1 MNLYGRWGLVVLL
14 LAGVLGG
21 GQSASAQ
28 YFGRN
33 KVQYDQF
40 QFEVLPTNHFDLY
53 FYEETTTAAW
63 DAARMADRWYAR
75 HSTIFSHEL
84 TARRPLIFYAN
95 DADFQQTT
103 VVGGAIGEGVG
114 GLTEGLKQRVVMPF
128 TGLYG
133 ETDHVLG
140 HELVHSFQYDLA
152 LSTGRGIQLRRLP
165 LWVIEG
171 MAEYLSLGAYHP
183 HTAMWIRD
191 ALVRDDLPTIRDLGR
206 GRYFPYRFGQ
216 AYMAYLGGTYG
227 DGAVATLYQ
236 VAGQAG
242 LEAGLETITGL
253 SPDSLSADWIQTVR
267 ASYGPLVDGRTPAA
281 DAGTPVLTPASNGDI
296 NVAPALSPDG
306 QYVAFLSSRSV
317 FSIDLYVADA
327 ETGAIV
333 ERLGSVNRDPHFDAI
348 RFLESAG
355 TWAPDGRR
363 FAFVA
368 FAKGDNQLAIWNV
381 QTGRIERRFAVQG
394 VTAMSQPAWSP
405 DGETIALSGLRGGI
419 SDLYVVDVAT
429 GTARQLTDDRYGD
442 LQPTW
447 SPDGDRLAFVT
458 DRGPGGTD
466 FATLEYGAPRLALM
480 DVESG
485 AVEVRRPFPRG
496 AQYNP
501 QFAPDG
507 AGLYFIS
514 THDGFKDVY
523 HLDLASGRAARIT
536 ALQTGVSGFTSLS
549 PALSVAARSGRMAFS
564 VFSDNAYSVMT
575 LSPQELAERVRQ
587 GETGASAD
595 SGSRPAAEAKRD
607 TMRLGAEAVPQAGVL
622 PPWTGGGRVEQALQS
637 ATAGLPEDEYGDV
650 RAYRPRLQ
658 LDAIAPPTI
667 GVAVGGGMGTRLGGS
682 IGFYFSDM
690 LGAHALSIEALANGT
705 FQDLGGQITY
715 VNRAQ
720 RLNYGAQLA
729 HIPYLTLRGAS
740 RRAVDPATGQQTVL
754 YREIEERIFA
764 DQFSLLGRYPL
775 QRTRRVEAQTS
786 LVRYGFD
793 ATVRDYYLYPSGG
806 VRRDERSLDAPD
818 PLYLSQS
825 AAAYVVDYSQFGFT
839 SPVQGGRSRFE
850 VGATLGDAR
859 YATVLADVR
868 RYLRAGPLTVAGRLL
883 HIGNY
888 GASEGDVFSEEYLGY
903 SFEPSYVR
911 GYSFYS
917 FDPEE
922 CVAGGE
928 DLQACAPLDRLIGTR
943 VAVGGLEL
951 RVPLLGTE
959 RFGLLHVPFL
969 PTELSAFVDGGVA
982 WTADDPPVWEWATD
996 TADRVPVVST
1006 GISARMN
1013 LFGAAVIEVFY
1024 ARPFQRPDKSG
1035 VVGVGLVPGW

>member
-1 MNLYGRWGLVVLL
+1 MPHCRWAASIALL
-14 LAGVLGG
+14 CVALLGG
-21 GQSASAQ
+21 VQGASAQ

-53 FYEETTTAAW
+53 FYEETTTAAR

-236 VAGQAG
+236 VAGQTG

-253 SPDSLSADWIQTVR
+253 SPDTLSADWIQTVR

-355 TWAPDGRR
+355 TWSPDGRR

-368 FAKGDNQLAIWNV
+368 FSKGDNELAIWNV
-381 QTGRIERRFAVQG
+381 QTGRIERRFSVQG

-419 SDLYVVDVAT
+419 SDLYAVDVAT

-447 SPDGDRLAFVT
+447 APDGDRLAFVT

-523 HLDLASGRAARIT
+523 HLDLASGRTARIT

-564 VFSDNAYSVMT
+564 VFSDNTYSVMT
-575 LSPQELAERVRQ
+575 LSSQELAERVRQ
-587 GETGASAD
+587 GETGAPAD

-622 PPWTGGGRVEQALQS
+622 PPWTGGGLVEQSLRAP
-637 ATAGLPEDEYGDV
+637 TAGLPEGEYEDV
-650 RAYRPRLQ
+650 RPYRPRLQ
-658 LDAIAPPTI
+658 LDAIAPPAI
-667 GVAVGGGMGTRLGGS
+667 GVAVGGGVGTRLGGS

-690 LGAHALSIEALANGT
+690 LGEHNLSVEALANGT
-705 FQDLGGQITY
+705 FQDLGGQVTY

-720 RLNYGAQLA
+720 RFNYGAQVA
-729 HIPYLTLRGAS
+729 HVPYLS
-740 RRAVDPATGQQTVL
+740 RFGRVSRVPEGIL
-754 YREIEERIFA
+754 YQETEQRIFES
-764 DQFSLLGRYPL
+764 QFSLLGTYPL
-775 QRTRRVEAQTS
+775 RPTRRFEAQTS
-786 LVRYGFD
+786 LTRYGFD
-793 ATVRDYYLYPSGG
+793 LDERTFLLQPSGI
-806 VRRDERSLDAPD
+806 VRRTERDLDTRD

-825 AAAYVVDYSQFGFT
+825 AAAYVVDFSRFGFT
-839 SPVQGGRSRFE
+839 SPVQGGRYRLQ
-850 VGATLGDAR
+850 VGATLGSTQ
-859 YATVLADVR
+859 YGTVLADLR
-868 RYLRAGPLTVAGRLL
+868 RYLRTGPITVAGRLL
-883 HIGNY
+883 HVGNY
-888 GASEGDVFSEEYLGY
+888 GAGDDDIFAQEYLGY
-903 SFEPSYVR
+903 SFQPSYLR

-917 FDPEE
+917 FESEE
-922 CVAGGE
+922 CFAEADDTEQG
-928 DLQACAPLDRLIGTR
+928 CPPLDRLIGTR
-943 VAVGGLEL
+943 VAVAGLEV
-951 RVPLLGTE
+951 RVPVFGTE
-959 RFGLLHVPFL
+959 RFGLINVPYL

-982 WTADDPPVWEWATD
+982 WTADDPPVWEWSTD
-996 TADRVPVVST
+996 AAERVPVVST
-1006 GISARMN
+1006 GVSARMN
-1013 LFGAAVIEVFY
+1013 LFGAAVVEVFY
-1024 ARPFQRPDKSG
+1024 AYPFQRPEKG
-1035 VVGVGLVPGW
+1035 GFVGVGLYPGW